1 MFFVSLLESFDGPSL
16 IIAYAPCIAH
26 GIDLIIGPE
35 QQKAAVESGHWP
47 LYRFDPRLI
56 VEGKAPLQMDSK
68 LPTKD
73 IRDYMLRETRYK
85 VIKANDPER
94 FEQMVREREFE
105 NNYKAKF
112 YDYMSKFK
120 LED

>member
-1 MFFVSLLESFDGPSL
+1 MQ
-16 IIAYAPCIAH
+16 A
-26 GIDLIIGPE
+26 
-35 QQKAAVESGHWP
+35 KAAVESGHWP

-68 LPTKD
+68 MPTKD
-73 IRDYMLRETRYK
+73 IREYMLKETRYK
-85 VIKANDPER
+85 AIYATNPER
-94 FEQMVREREFE
+94 FEEMVREREFE

-112 YDYMSKFK
+112 YEYMSKFK